1 LSFRKVL
8 MNSTGSYNEN
18 LRPFSVSPD
27 FSWPRQGEV
36 SQTMGMLPLSDAFS
50 RDCSSALHWLCAA
63 SMNPL
68 VLKIIPQQELFR
80 PCTRSNVHSQH
91 SLDRFIQMLP
101 SSQEEEI
108 LH

>member
-1 LSFRKVL
+1 

-63 SMNPL
+63 SMKPL
-68 VLKIIPQQELFR
+68 VLKIMPQQELFR
-80 PCTRSNVHSQH
+80 PCMRSNVHSQH
-91 SLDRFIQMLP
+91 RLERLIQLLS
-101 SSQEEEI
+101 SSQGEEI
-108 LH
+108 PR